1 MKHFISHLSTILIPA
16 LVIPIGLFAQGPT
29 QTVQLR
35 DGRQVTGRM
44 LGSDGRDITFQ
55 ERDGDM
61 RHFRYEEV
69 QSITFNEPRDYDR
82 GGQNRDYDRERR
94 DQAYPPP
101 PPPPPPPQAYA
112 HPSPGYPPPGAPSG
126 YMSLPA
132 GTEISIRTDENI
144 DSRDASD
151 GRSYA
156 AQVATDVVGPDGRVV
171 VPRGSEARLVVR
183 NIGSNQIGLD
193 LQSIAVNGQ
202 RYTIDTD
209 QLERGKQG
217 IGENRRTGQFVG
229 GGAALGAI
237 IGAVAGGGKGAAI
250 GALAG
255 GAAGA
260 GAEVATKGDHVR
272 VPAESV
278 LNFRLEGPLNLRPV
292 R

>member
-1 MKHFISHLSTILIPA
+1 MKHLTSHLSTILIPA
-16 LVIPIGLFAQGPT
+16 LFIPIGLFAQGPT

-35 DGRQVTGRM
+35 DGRQITGRM
-44 LGSDGRDITFQ
+44 LASDGRDITFQ
-55 ERDGDM
+55 ERDGDT
-61 RHFRYEEV
+61 RHLRYEEV

-82 GGQNRDYDRERR
+82 SGQNRDYDRERR

-101 PPPPPPPQAYA
+101 PPPPPPQAYA
-112 HPSPGYPPPGAPSG
+112 QPGPGYPPPGAASG
-126 YMSLPA
+126 YMTLPA
-132 GTEISIRTDENI
+132 GTEVSIRTDENI

-151 GRSYA
+151 GRSYS
-156 AQVATDVVGPDGRVV
+156 AQVASDVIGANGNVV

-193 LQSIAVNGQ
+193 LQSLTVNGR
-202 RYTIDTD
+202 RYAVDTD
-209 QLERGKQG
+209 QLERGRQG
-217 IGENRRTGQFVG
+217 LGQNKRTGEFVG
-229 GGAALGAI
+229 GAAALGAI

-260 GAEVATKGDHVR
+260 GAQVATKGDHVQ

>member
-1 MKHFISHLSTILIPA
+1 MSHSKHFFAVFIPGILFSCS
-16 LVIPIGLFAQGPT
+16 GLFAQGPT
-29 QTVQLR
+29 QTIQLR
-35 DGRQVTGRM
+35 NGQQITGRM

-61 RHFRYEEV
+61 RHFRYDEV
-69 QSITFNEPRDYDR
+69 QSINFNDVRDYDR
-82 GGQNRDYDRERR
+82 GGQGRDYDRERR

-101 PPPPPPPQAYA
+101 PPPPPQAYA
-112 HPSPGYPPPGAPSG
+112 QPGPRYPPPGNA

-132 GTEISIRTDENI
+132 GTQVSIRTNEAI

-151 GRSYA
+151 SRSYS
-156 AQVATDVVGPDGRVV
+156 AQVASDVVDSNGNIV
-171 VPRGSEARLVVR
+171 VPRGSDARLVVR
-183 NIGSNQIGLD
+183 NIGGNQLALD
-193 LQSIAVNGQ
+193 LQSVMVNGQ
-202 RYTIDTD
+202 RYTIDTE
-209 QLERGKQG
+209 QLERGRQG
-217 IGENRRTGQFVG
+217 LGENRRTGQYVG

-272 VPAESV
+272 VPAESI
-278 LNFRLEGPLNLRPV
+278 LNFQLAGPLNLRPA

>member
-1 MKHFISHLSTILIPA
+1 MFHFKSFSALLIPA
-16 LVIPIGLFAQGPT
+16 ILLPVGLFAQGPT
-29 QTVQLR
+29 QTMQLR
-35 DGRQVTGRM
+35 DGRQITGRM
-44 LGSDGRDITFQ
+44 LGSDGHDVTFQ

-69 QSITFNEPRDYDR
+69 QSITFNNVQDYDR
-82 GGQNRDYDRERR
+82 GGQERDRQYDRERSN
-94 DQAYPPP
+94 QAYP

-112 HPSPGYPPPGAPSG
+112 QPGPGYPPPGRASG
-126 YMSLPA
+126 YMSVPG
-132 GTEISIRTDENI
+132 GTEIAIRTDENI

-151 GRSYA
+151 SRSYS
-156 AQVATDVVGPDGRVV
+156 AQVASDVVDPNGNIV
-171 VPRGSEARLVVR
+171 VPRGSQARLIVR
-183 NIGSNQIGLD
+183 NLNGNQIGLD
-193 LQSIAVNGQ
+193 LQSVMVNGRQ
-202 RYTIDTD
+202 YTVDTN
-209 QLERGKQG
+209 QIEQG
-217 IGENRRTGQFVG
+217 RQGLGENRRTGQFVG

-278 LNFRLEGPLNLRPV
+278 LTFRLEGPLNLHPAR
-292 R
+292 

>member
-1 MKHFISHLSTILIPA
+1 MKHLTSRLAAILISTT
-16 LVIPIGLFAQGPT
+16 LIPMGLFAQGPT
-29 QTVQLR
+29 QIVQLR
-35 DGRQVTGRM
+35 NGSQLTGRM

-55 ERDGDM
+55 ERDGGT
-61 RHFRYEEV
+61 RHFRYDEV

-82 GGQNRDYDRERR
+82 SGQNRDYDRERR
-94 DQAYPPP
+94 DQPI
-101 PPPPPPPQAYA
+101 
-112 HPSPGYPPPGAPSG
+112 SV
-126 YMSLPA
+126 PA
-132 GTEISIRTDENI
+132 GTEVSIRTDENI

-151 GRSYA
+151 SRSYA
-156 AQVATDVVGPDGRVV
+156 AQVASDVVDPNGGIV

-183 NIGSNQIGLD
+183 NIGDNQIGLD
-193 LQSIAVNGQ
+193 LQSITVNGQ
-202 RYTIDTD
+202 RYTIDTE
-209 QLERGKQG
+209 QLQRGKQG
-217 IGENRRTGQFVG
+217 IGGNRRTGQFIG

-237 IGAVAGGGKGAAI
+237 IGAVAGGGKGAGI

-278 LNFRLEGPLNLRPV
+278 LKFRLEGPLNLRPV

>member
-1 MKHFISHLSTILIPA
+1 MKHLTRHLSTILIPA
-16 LVIPIGLFAQGPT
+16 ILIPIGLFAQGPT

-35 DGRQVTGRM
+35 DGSQVTGRM

-55 ERDGDM
+55 ERDGDT
-61 RHFRYEEV
+61 RHFRYDEV
-69 QSITFNEPRDYDR
+69 QAITFNEPRDYDR
-82 GGQNRDYDRERR
+82 SGQNRDYDRERR
-94 DQAYPPP
+94 DQPYPPP
-101 PPPPPPPQAYA
+101 PPPPP
-112 HPSPGYPPPGAPSG
+112 GAASG
-126 YMSLPA
+126 YISVPA
-132 GTEISIRTDENI
+132 GTEVSIRTDENI

-151 GRSYA
+151 SRSYA
-156 AQVATDVVGPDGRVV
+156 AQVASDVVDPNGGIV

-183 NIGSNQIGLD
+183 SIGDNQIGLD
-193 LQSIAVNGQ
+193 LQSITVNGQ
-202 RYTIDTD
+202 RYTIDTE
-209 QLERGKQG
+209 QLQRGKQG
-217 IGENRRTGQFVG
+217 IGGNRRTGQFIG

-237 IGAVAGGGKGAAI
+237 IGAVAGGGKGAGI

-278 LNFRLEGPLNLRPV
+278 LKFRLEGPLNLRPV